1 MRGLRA
7 AAASLK
13 ASLATEQELLAQKEA
28 ELLAKGKTLAATER
42 EKGALE
48 EYLLK
53 IKPGC
58 DFIIDNLQTR
68 TDNRVEETE
77 ALRNAKSLI
86 EGTPAYIEAVNA
98 AHNETLG
105 DCLSICAGSE
115 EHVDCKACLAGVSV
129 PGYCA
134 GHQNTP
140 GC

>member
-7 AAASLK
+7 AAQSLK
-13 ASLATEQELLAQKEA
+13 DSLATEQETLALKEA
-28 ELLAKGKTLAATER
+28 ELLAKGKILIATER

-48 EYLLK
+48 EYLTK

-58 DFIIDNLQTR
+58 DFITDNLQTR
-68 TDNRVEETE
+68 KDNRVEETE
-77 ALRNAKSLI
+77 ALKNAKSLI
-86 EGTPAYIEAVNA
+86 EGTPVYIDAVNA

-105 DCLSICAGSE
+105 DCLSICAGNE
-115 EHVDCKACLAGVSV
+115 EHVDCKACLAGVTV

-134 GHQNTP
+134 GHQNTT